1 MPLFDKEVTAT
12 RAWGLW
18 KIEETEGSLHQ
29 LCESEPIPKEITHP
43 EKRLEF
49 LAVRVLVKNLLLE
62 WGLGFQGL
70 TKNQYGKPF
79 LKNSSHH
86 ISLSHS
92 YPFVTAI
99 LDTEKTVGIDLE
111 HSKAKL
117 LNIAPRMLHATE
129 LNDASSDIT
138 KLCVYWCAKEAMLKV
153 YGKKDL
159 IFAENLLIN
168 PFVLKEEGDLV
179 GRIIV
184 EDSEAR
190 LSLHYRLFRDF
201 AIVYSQ

>member
-1 MPLFDKEVTAT
+1 MPLLEKEVTAT

-18 KIEETEGSLHQ
+18 KIEETEVSLHQ
-29 LCESEPIPKEITHP
+29 LVESESIPGEITHP

-49 LAVRVLVKNLLLE
+49 LAVRALVKNLLLE
-62 WGLGFQGL
+62 WGLGFEGL

-79 LKNSSHH
+79 IKNSSHH
-86 ISLSHS
+86 VSLSHS

-99 LDTEKTVGIDLE
+99 LDTEKNVGIDLE

-117 LNIAPRMLHATE
+117 LNIVPRMLHATE
-129 LNDASSDIT
+129 LTDAESDIT

-159 IFAENLLIN
+159 IFAENLLVK
-168 PFVLKEEGDLV
+168 PFILQEKGNLV

-184 EDSEAR
+184 KGSETT
-190 LSLHYRLFRDF
+190 LSLHYQLFKDF
-201 AIVYSQ
+201 AIVYNQ

>member
-1 MPLFDKEVTAT
+1 MPLLEKKVTAT
-12 RAWGLW
+12 RTWGLW
-18 KIEETEGSLHQ
+18 KIEETEVSLHQ
-29 LCESEPIPKEITHP
+29 LCESETIPNEITHA

-49 LAVRVLVKNLLLE
+49 LAVRALVKNLLLE
-62 WGLGFQGL
+62 WGLSYQGL
-70 TKNQYGKPF
+70 TKNKHGKPF
-79 LKNSSHH
+79 LKNSTHH

-117 LNIAPRMLHATE
+117 LRIAPRMLHATE
-129 LNDASSDIT
+129 LTDAASDIT

-153 YGKKDL
+153 YGRKDL
-159 IFAENLLIN
+159 IFAENLLVN
-168 PFVLKEEGDLV
+168 PFILKKEGDLV

-184 EDSEAR
+184 GGSETMH
-190 LSLHYRLFRDF
+190 SLHYCLFRDF
-201 AIVYSQ
+201 AIVFNQ